1 MPHVSLDAA
10 GLVALADLDIIAR
23 RTALSGTSRFADVLV
38 LCPGL
43 HTQQSASELNRG
55 EFPACA
61 AMTTGY
67 AFRIENPATVA
78 FLQSVGRT
86 GQLSCVKV
94 EYAKSHSEEWTT
106 IKLFCRT
113 VPYAFCCLLTVSTL
127 IVFAL
132 IRDWWAV
139 TSVSILVFARLC
151 NVFVVKKRVERA
163 GEWKG
168 ASEPGVQGD
177 LLVLLSQDRWIR
189 IQGAVDDLKAVTS
202 GQWLAEMTPLESAV
216 SALATVLV
224 YLDAAL
230 TSNASQLGKIILLIL
245 LIGSA
250 GFLAIANE
258 QTEALHM
265 HGRVL
270 QVQKGRKAYDRR
282 LSMAKE
288 LIHSSGRSD
297 WALKLG
303 LVNEEDCDEKCASAN
318 SSVIM

>member
-1 MPHVSLDAA
+1 MPHVTLDAA
-10 GLVALADLDIIAR
+10 GIVALADLDIIAR

-43 HTQQSASELNRG
+43 HTQQSASDLNRG

-61 AMTTGY
+61 AMTSGY
-67 AFRIENPATVA
+67 AFRVENPATVA
-78 FLQSVGRT
+78 FLQNVGRT
-86 GQLSCVKV
+86 GQLTNVKV
-94 EYAKSHSEEWTT
+94 EFAKSHCEEWKT
-106 IKLFCRT
+106 IKIFSRT
-113 VPYAFCCLLTVSTL
+113 FPYAFCCVLTISAL

-139 TSVSILVFARLC
+139 TSISILLFARLC
-151 NVFVVKKRVERA
+151 NVFVVKRRVERA

-168 ASEPGVQGD
+168 ANEPGVQGD
-177 LLVLLSQDRWIR
+177 LLVLMSQDRWIR
-189 IQGAVDDLKAVTS
+189 ITGAVDDLKAVTS
-202 GQWLAEMTPLESAV
+202 GQWLAEMTPIEHAV
-216 SALATVLV
+216 SALATMLV

-230 TSNASQLGKIILLIL
+230 TSNATQLGKILLLVL

-270 QVQKGRKAYDRR
+270 QVQTQRKAYDRR

-288 LIHSSGRSD
+288 LIQSSGRSD

-303 LVNEEDCDEKCASAN
+303 LVNEQDCDEKCTSP
-318 SSVIM
+318 SPSVIM